1 MKFTAAALPPS
12 PLSIF
17 IFAIILLSPVA
28 ARADHLYEVNL
39 LNKGIFSKQTE
50 SDSATR
56 LNSTIKQLKA
66 DMKLE
71 PARKSDFQFE
81 IASAEARQGQLTKA
95 LSDLNKIKD
104 KNLAIRSDYLE
115 ERAEIKSLLGLHA
128 EALLDINNILSQA
141 SGEWQTWQTLWH
153 KSIILERAGKTNESE
168 LCLRAAKANLDRFQT
183 NSIFEQTFS
192 QIIIERHLTAIEPAP
207 KQAKT
212 AIALIQKLLH
222 QPTCPQLSNTIELLG
237 FSAQPEKNGQTSE
250 DKYLPLSSQSPFRYA
265 TINPDGNQIR
275 LFLDTTN
282 CLITPEELKKN
293 FDVGTDKELWP
304 DGMSGCGPS
313 TMALYPRKKSSA
325 MFLFD
330 GAKKPGLCMFF
341 IAYHPQNSQ

>member
-1 MKFTAAALPPS
+1 MKSTAAALPV
-12 PLSIF
+12 F
-17 IFAIILLSPVA
+17 IFASVLLPSVA

-39 LNKGIFSKQTE
+39 LNKGVFSKRTKPATE
-50 SDSATR
+50 
-56 LNSTIKQLKA
+56 LNSTIRQLKA
-66 DMKLE
+66 DMKQE

-81 IASAEARQGQLTKA
+81 IASAEAVEGQLTKA

-104 KNLAIRSDYLE
+104 KNLTVRSDYLE

-128 EALLDINNILSQA
+128 EALLDINSILNNA
-141 SGEWQTWQTLWH
+141 SGEWQKWRTLWH

-168 LCLRAAKANLDRFQT
+168 HCLREAKANLDRFQT
-183 NSIFEQTFS
+183 NGIFEQTFS
-192 QIIIERHLTAIEPAP
+192 QIMIERHVSAIESSP
-207 KQAKT
+207 KRAET
-212 AIALIQKLLH
+212 VISLIRKLL
-222 QPTCPQLSNTIELLG
+222 QQTNCPPLENTIELLG
-237 FSAQPEKNGQTSE
+237 LSTKPEKNGQTKE
-250 DKYLPLSSQSPFRYA
+250 DKYIPLSSQSPFRYA
-265 TINPDGNQIR
+265 TINPDGSQIR

-304 DGMSGCGPS
+304 DGMGGCGPS
-313 TMALYPRKKSSA
+313 TLALYPRHSSTSA

-341 IAYHPQNSQ
+341 IAYKNPVP